1 MKYTENLIK
10 FIENSPSPF
19 HVCDNLAKELTA
31 AGYTELCEAENL
43 ALAAGKGYF
52 VRRNASS
59 IIAFRM
65 PKSTLGGFMI
75 CASHSD
81 SPTFKIKDNAELTS
95 PMYVRI
101 NAEPYG
107 GMIQGAWLDRPL
119 SVAGKLLVK
128 TEDGKMKTVL
138 ADVDKNCL
146 MMPNV
151 APHMARIKDYNPACD
166 LVPLYGN
173 GNAKDSF
180 YQMIADAA
188 GVNKEDILSAD
199 LFLYNR
205 DKGYVWGPEDEFFS
219 CPKLDDL
226 QCAYASMTAFLES
239 EATDHTAAVC
249 AILDNEEVGSTTK
262 QGAAGLFL
270 SDVLHRIVFA
280 LGGTEGDYMA
290 AVARSM
296 MVSADNAHAVHPNHG
311 EFADPTHR
319 PEMNRGIVIK
329 HNASQKYTTDAISA
343 ALFEAVCKQADVPV
357 QHFYN
362 RSDMGGGS
370 TLGNIANTQVS
381 LNTVDIGLPQLAMH
395 SPFETAGT
403 KDTGYLVGA
412 LKVFCGAQISVEVG
426 GTFGVTFA

>member
-1 MKYTENLIK
+1 MQYTNDLIR

-19 HVCDNLAKELTA
+19 HVCENFAQMLTA
-31 AGYTELCEAENL
+31 AGFTELCEAENVPL
-43 ALAAGKGYF
+43 TPGAGYF
-52 VRRNASS
+52 VRRSESS
-59 IIAFRM
+59 VIAFRM
-65 PKSTLGGFMI
+65 PAGKPEGFMI

-81 SPTFKIKDNAELTS
+81 SPSFKVKDNAELTS

-119 SVAGKLLVK
+119 SVAGRLLVREEGGAI
-128 TEDGKMKTVL
+128 TTRLVN
-138 ADVDKNCL
+138 VDKNCL
-146 MMPNV
+146 MMPNL
-151 APHMARIKDYNPACD
+151 APHMSRIKDYNPACD
-166 LVPLYGN
+166 LVPLYGA
-173 GNAKDSF
+173 GAAKDTF
-180 YQMIADAA
+180 DAMIADAA
-188 GVNKEDILSAD
+188 GVDRNRILARD

-205 DKGYVWGPEDEFFS
+205 DPGYVWGPDDEFFS

-226 QCAYASMTAFLES
+226 QCAFASMTALLCGSSTE
-239 EATDHTAAVC
+239 TTVPVC
-249 AILDNEEVGSTTK
+249 AVLDNEEVGSQTK
-262 QGAAGLFL
+262 QGAASTFL
-270 SDVLHRIVFA
+270 SDILHRIIYA
-280 LGGTEGDYMA
+280 ADGTDGDYMA

-296 MVSADNAHAVHPNHG
+296 MVSADNAHAVHPNHP

-329 HNASQKYTTDAISA
+329 HNAAQRYTTDAVSA
-343 ALFEAVCKQADVPV
+343 ALFEEICRLADVPV

-362 RSDMGGGS
+362 RSDLGGGS

-412 LKVFCGAQISVEVG
+412 LKVFYAAAIRAGLG
-426 GTFGVTFA
+426 GSYTVRT